1 MASSRPRRSQPRRTA
16 HLGARKR
23 CGTCG
28 RAETFPALEQ
38 PRAPPPASQEVPCES
53 LLEGEGDGVGRLHTS
68 CCEQRPQPQA
78 PRAEGGCVPTS
89 SRAFCPQYPI
99 PPHPTRLRERPG
111 SVRQPWPCGRSPV
124 APAEGS
130 SYATSSGHAPPILAL
145 VQACFQV
152 TSLRRSHVATG
163 NQTEWRKPHSCM
175 GQGSCQWAPVES
187 PAGGLG
193 CCVGGGGLWPIQLPT
208 IAAPS
213 S

>member
-1 MASSRPRRSQPRRTA
+1 MKAFWRERGTGWGGSTPAAVSRAPSPRPPEPR
-16 HLGARKR
+16 GAVSPP
-23 CGTCG
+23 
-28 RAETFPALEQ
+28 FPGPSALSTTSHPT
-38 PRAPPPASQEVPCES
+38 PRAS
-53 LLEGEGDGVGRLHTS
+53 
-68 CCEQRPQPQA
+68 
-78 PRAEGGCVPTS
+78 AEGTT
-89 SRAFCPQYPI
+89 R
-99 PPHPTRLRERPG
+99 PPERPG